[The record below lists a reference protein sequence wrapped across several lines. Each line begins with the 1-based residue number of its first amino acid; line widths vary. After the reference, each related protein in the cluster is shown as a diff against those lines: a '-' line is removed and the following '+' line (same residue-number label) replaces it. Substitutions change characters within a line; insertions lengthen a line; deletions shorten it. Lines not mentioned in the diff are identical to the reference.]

1 METKQVIVIRKD
13 LKMRRGKEIAQGA
26 HAAMMWLVERLHPY
40 FPGRPDLGGML
51 GGFSSAEL
59 AWMDGSFTKV
69 TCQVSSLDELEAVA
83 RKAEEAGVMCYVVQD
98 AGFTEFGGIPTVTAL
113 AVGPDT
119 VENVD
124 KVTKDLQ
131 LY

>member
-13 LKMRRGKEIAQGA
+13 LHMRRGKEIAQGA
-26 HAAMMWLVERLHPY
+26 HAAMMWLVKRLHPY

-51 GGFSSAEL
+51 GGFNAAEL
-59 AWMDGSFTKV
+59 AWLEERFTKV
-69 TCQVSSLDELEAVA
+69 TCQVDNLDELEAVA

-98 AGFTEFGGIPTVTAL
+98 AGFTEFGDVPTVTAL

-124 KVTKDLQ
+124 KVTRDLR